1 MLEVK
6 KINKKYKNKIILRDV
21 SFKIEKGEVISIIG
35 KSGEGKSTLIKCLN
49 GLELIDNG
57 EIILDNVDISKMK
70 KSILRQRIG
79 IVFQDYNL
87 FDNLNIIDNL
97 TIGLIKIKKFNT
109 KVAIDKARE
118 MLKELELSSYEKFFP
133 EQLSGGQRQR
143 IAIGRAL
150 LMKPEI
156 LLLDEPTSALDE
168 ELKKSVIDLIF
179 KIAKEDMTLIIVSH
193 EINMVKKISDKIYKL
208 ENGILKKVD
217 KLEGEEN
224 ELKH

>member
-97 TIGLIKIKKFNT
+97 IIGLIKIKKFNT

-143 IAIGRAL
+143 IAIGRSL